1 MTDEF
6 ELIAAICGAGP
17 GVGRGVSLGPGD
29 DAALLQLPPDH
40 QLVATTDTLV
50 SGVHFFPNAPAADIG
65 FKALAVNLSDLA
77 AMGAEPAWALL
88 SLTLPTGERDWVT
101 AFAGGFAELAAEHA
115 VSLVGGDVTSGPLSV
130 SVTALGTVPVGQALT
145 RRGGQPGDRVL
156 VSGTPGDA
164 ALALRLSD
172 GEPPPVLL
180 ERLQRPRPQVALGM
194 ALRGIA
200 SAAIDVSDGLVADLG
215 HMLAPDHLGAAI
227 ETDKLPVSGAL
238 QQYAEPEL
246 AMALQLGGG
255 DDYELC
261 ALVPPE
267 RAGAACA
274 AASACGVTLTDIG
287 QVTAADSIVCV
298 DAEGRRSAPPVTGWR
313 HFG

>member
-6 ELIAAICGAGP
+6 ELIAAICDAVP
-17 GVGRGVSLGPGD
+17 GGGRGVIRGPGD
-29 DAALLQLPPDH
+29 DAALLQPPADH

-50 SGVHFFPNAPAADIG
+50 SGVHFFPDAPAAAIG

-88 SLTLPTGERDWVT
+88 SLTLPTGEREWVT
-101 AFAGGFAELAAEHA
+101 AFAGGFAELAAAHA

-130 SVTALGTVPVGQALT
+130 SVTALGTVPAGQALT
-145 RRGGQPGDRVL
+145 RRGGQAGDRVL

-172 GEPPPVLL
+172 GEMPPALL

-194 ALRGIA
+194 ALREIA
-200 SAAIDVSDGLVADLG
+200 NAAIDVSDGLVADLG
-215 HMLAPDHLGAAI
+215 HMLAADALGAEI
-227 ETDKLPVSGAL
+227 ETDTLPASAAL
-238 QQYAEPEL
+238 RQYADPAL
-246 AMALQLGGG
+246 ATALQLGGG

-261 ALVPPE
+261 ALVSPE
-267 RAGAACA
+267 RVSAACA

-287 QVTAADSIVCV
+287 QVTAANGIVCV
-298 DAEGRRSAPPVTGWR
+298 DAEGRHSAPPVAGWQ
-313 HFG
+313 HFA